1 MSRADDLVEVLEDLG
16 VEVNKLTGDEVQ
28 CRCPVHHKFK
38 GRESARYTFYLNTD
52 SYLFHCFTCG
62 ARGSL
67 YQLINEL
74 TDDPNQLWRIQ
85 SGMIQK
91 GVSRLEPEE
100 DVYEAPVNLDWLK
113 YAEFDRLPQSVI
125 NFRNVD
131 PDVALRHGVRW
142 DSDIKAVLTP
152 IVSPLGELRGYQQKK
167 TGWVNNFPQGVHK
180 KDTLFGIE
188 RAVNPIGILLESPL
202 DVVRFHSVYGG
213 REFSAVSSFGANVS
227 SDQARLLER
236 TFDTVVLALDNDIAG
251 YKETKRVSKYISPR
265 KGLRYWIYDKDDPK
279 DLGDMT
285 DGQIMDGM
293 RRISSVYRQFA

>member
-1 MSRADDLVEVLEDLG
+1 VSRAGDLVEVLEDLG
-16 VEVNKLTGDEVQ
+16 VEVNKVTGDEVQ

-38 GRESARYTFYLNTD
+38 GRESTRYTFYLNTD

-100 DVYEAPVNLDWLK
+100 DVYEAPVTLDWLK

-152 IVSPLGELRGYQQKK
+152 IVSPLGELRGYQQKYTRRTPCSASK
-167 TGWVNNFPQGVHK
+167 ERL
-180 KDTLFGIE
+180 TL
-188 RAVNPIGILLESPL
+188 
-202 DVVRFHSVYGG
+202 SV
-213 REFSAVSSFGANVS
+213 SCWNLPSMSFGSTLCTEGES
-227 SDQARLLER
+227 SAQCLPSVLTFHLTRL
-236 TFDTVVLALDNDIAG
+236 A
-251 YKETKRVSKYISPR
+251 Y
-265 KGLRYWIYDKDDPK
+265 
-279 DLGDMT
+279 
-285 DGQIMDGM
+285 
-293 RRISSVYRQFA
+293 